1 MSQHAYTCIEQLDL
15 AADQL
20 RRGSPS
26 YARFALILT
35 DNVVELVIH
44 RVCSDI
50 ISYDDIWVKLDKPKY
65 SSKQREDAL
74 GQRFDR
80 KARFLVSASKIV
92 ADQADFITICHKY
105 RNELYHAGL
114 RHDDIVLDI
123 AWHYH
128 DFAISLF
135 EKVNPNNSWY
145 SGAEVTEAVARYAGR
160 NGMAVMQDIASVAN
174 SLRADR
180 PQKKRSLAEALS
192 CSAVRRVDELIEE
205 IEFLVENDPQKKT
218 DDESLYELQFFD
230 YLHSDDSV
238 AKTVWGKVKTPRQRD
253 AAIAFLKETWQ
264 AKYKINPL
272 PGFRTQA
279 EKIASLKMDVL
290 ALKAFE
296 KFKNDIAYFGRIV
309 DEAAIALDGYIQHQI
324 DVARGK

>member
-35 DNVVELVIH
+35 DNVVELIIH
-44 RVCSDI
+44 RVCSNLI
-50 ISYDDIWVKLDKPKY
+50 LYDDMWVKLGEPKY
-65 SSKQREDAL
+65 SSKQRENAL
-74 GQRFDR
+74 GQRFER
-80 KARFLVSASKIV
+80 KARFLVSASMIS
-92 ADQADFITICHKY
+92 ADQADFVVICHKY

-114 RHDDIVLDI
+114 HHDDIVLDI

-145 SGAEVTEAVARYAGR
+145 SGAEVTEAVARHAGS
-160 NGMAVMQDIASVAN
+160 NGTAVISDIASVAN
-174 SLRADR
+174 SLRIYR
-180 PQKKRSLAEALS
+180 PAKKRPLTEALS
-192 CSAVRRVDELIEE
+192 CSAVRHVDELIGK
-205 IEFLVENDPQKKT
+205 IEFLVDNDPQRRT
-218 DDESLYELQFFD
+218 EDEILYDLQFFD

-238 AKTVWGKVKTPRQRD
+238 AKTVWGKVKTLRQRD
-253 AAIAFLKETWQ
+253 AAIVFLQETWQ
-264 AKYKINPL
+264 AKYKAIPL
-272 PGFRTQA
+272 PSFRAQA
-279 EKIASLKMDVL
+279 EKVASLKTDIFTL
-290 ALKAFE
+290 RAFE

-309 DEAAIALDGYIQHQI
+309 DEAHIALDGYIQNQI
-324 DVARGK
+324 DAAREK